1 MNKHTITVTQEDIN
15 DGKGGNC
22 TLCPIALAAKRTFPD
37 ICPVVG
43 AYFLVLDSAPGEEDG
58 ELIPLPGDAQQFV
71 EDFDFGR
78 PVEPFSFKVTCNYG

>member
-1 MNKHTITVTQEDIN
+1 
-15 DGKGGNC
+15 
-22 TLCPIALAAKRTFPD
+22 
-37 ICPVVG
+37 VG